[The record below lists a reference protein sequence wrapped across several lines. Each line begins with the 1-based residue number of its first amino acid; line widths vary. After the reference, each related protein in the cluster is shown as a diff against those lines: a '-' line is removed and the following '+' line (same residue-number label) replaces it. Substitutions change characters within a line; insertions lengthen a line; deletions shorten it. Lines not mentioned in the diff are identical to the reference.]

1 MSHKDGKKG
10 QSLSKAQKAREEL
23 VQYLAQKKSNDL
35 TTESSSSTKSQ
46 VKDKRKLVRILHNHH
61 IEEENILNELHQNES
76 DYIERISSL
85 KTYQSITKQTQKEKL
100 YQTEWMDEQL
110 RLQNLSFKLHQSMS
124 DTLQSL
130 LLNDVTMAGVI
141 TDLLS
146 LQETSQSSRQEMKT
160 MYTQQLKDIQ
170 NLLKDYTV
178 TASNR
183 QKKNDKDEKEKYDP
197 TEEEQHDQSMII
209 SSIFADLLMKLR
221 LDFQN
226 KSIELEKEEDKYN
239 EEVKEAYNNIQYMIH
254 NDLLQQQNQLLTN
267 NLKNIFNEIDI
278 KDIINFNKSIYDD
291 HFSFMKTTSNP
302 TPNPTTDEQPPTLTL
317 STDKAPSSSLDVE
330 EMAETFIVLNSPRD
344 HGSMTNR
351 SKASP
356 KTSARSFTFSSD
368 SPRPISPSQQLKS
381 TVMDIIQQFSNTS
394 NDSTI
399 SSEEKE
405 KLQLLLQDI
414 DIAPVVYRYLH
425 QIYVMDEDY
434 QRSLQEKQQEKVK
447 FHQYLGLPSSSTV
460 QDEEGFTR
468 KMEEEVD
475 ELSVSLN
482 TPGNKTI
489 TSTITGSHLYGN
501 FPNKTSHE
509 IFVKVYRK
517 AEVTGMLRK
526 TMIEILLK
534 ELSPYHLTLDDILIH
549 EEWYRKM
556 KTIQSK
562 YKQIELQYITKR
574 KEIIHLMKEEIK
586 QIIQEKKE
594 KLAYDQ
600 EILLLNAKR
609 QVLYEQLQEMKEL
622 RDEKQRREAESL
634 QKKLKE
640 EEKLEEIKQKL
651 LQQEKE
657 KKKKILYDYYQEK
670 QLLEKKQKELLNK
683 QKEEENMKLK
693 LLIETNRS
701 KVQFRQQK
709 LNEKQLQKK
718 LLEVIYC
725 CNELIFSILL
735 SFYIGSSSRGGEK
748 KD

>member
-1 MSHKDGKKG
+1 MSRKDRKKG

-23 VQYLAQKKSNDL
+23 VQYLAQKKSNEL
-35 TTESSSSTKSQ
+35 TTESSASTKSQ

-61 IEEENILNELHQNES
+61 IEEESILNELHQNES

-178 TASNR
+178 TTSTR
-183 QKKNDKDEKEKYDP
+183 QKKNDKEEKEKNDP
-197 TEEEQHDQSMII
+197 TEEEQNDQSMII

-226 KSIELEKEEDKYN
+226 KSLELEKEEDQYN
-239 EEVKEAYNNIQYMIH
+239 EEVKQAYNNIQYMIH

-278 KDIINFNKSIYDD
+278 QDIINFNKSIYDD

-302 TPNPTTDEQPPTLTL
+302 TPNPTTDKQQPPLIAL
-317 STDKAPSSSLDVE
+317 STDKAPSSSLDAE

-344 HGSMTNR
+344 HGNMTNR
-351 SKASP
+351 SKSSP
-356 KTSARSFTFSSD
+356 KTSARSFTFSID
-368 SPRPISPSQQLKS
+368 SPRPISPAQQLKS

-394 NDSTI
+394 NDATI

-434 QRSLQEKQQEKVK
+434 QHSLQEKQQEKMK
-447 FHQYLGLPSSSTV
+447 FHQDLGLPSFSTV
-460 QDEEGFTR
+460 QGGEGFHR
-468 KMEEEVD
+468 RSEEEVGD
-475 ELSVSLN
+475 VSLSLN

-489 TSTITGSHLYGN
+489 TGTITGSHLYGN
-501 FPNKTSHE
+501 FPNKASHE

-534 ELSPYHLTLDDILIH
+534 ELSPFHLTLDDILIH

-574 KEIIHLMKEEIK
+574 KEIINLMKEEIK

-609 QVLYEQLQEMKEL
+609 QVLYEQLQEMKEQ

-640 EEKLEEIKQKL
+640 EEKLEEMKQKL

-670 QLLEKKQKELLNK
+670 QLLEKQQKELLNK

-701 KVQFRQQK
+701 KVQLRQQK

-718 LLEVIYC
+718 LLEVK
-725 CNELIFSILL
+725 NL
-735 SFYIGSSSRGGEK
+735 
-748 KD
+748 